1 MSSPSAPRS
10 VLASAGERVTPEQ
23 TAGLVAAAL
32 PLSEVQGK
40 RLLLI
45 VPDHTRTAPIGML
58 FKAIHQHLGSHV
70 AALDVLV
77 ALGTHPPMSE
87 EGIAQ
92 RLELTGEERRT
103 RYSNVRFFNHEWDNP
118 LALRQIGTL
127 SPEVVRELSLG
138 QFELEVPVKVNRR
151 IFDYDHLIVVGPVFP
166 HEVAG
171 FSGGNK
177 YFFPGISGREVLDF
191 FHWLGAIVTN
201 METIGRKWTAVR
213 RVIDRAGA
221 MINLPKT
228 CFAIVV
234 EQGGAAGVFAGTP
247 ETAWEAATELSARH
261 HIVWRDRAY
270 STILSCAAPIYDEL
284 WTGAK
289 AMYKLEPVL
298 AEGGELIIYA
308 PHIREISVTH
318 GRYIREVG
326 YHCRDYFL
334 GNWERFQKIPW
345 GTLAHCTH
353 VYGSG
358 TYRDGHEK
366 PRARVTLAT
375 GIPESVCREI
385 NLGYR
390 DWREIQVNDYADRE
404 AEGILLVPK
413 AGETLYRL
421 GSPDG
426 IGH

>member
-1 MSSPSAPRS
+1 MPLPSAPLS
-10 VLASAGERVTPEQ
+10 VLASAGKQVTSEQ
-23 TAGLVAAAL
+23 TAELVASAL
-32 PLSEVQGK
+32 PRAEFRGK
-40 RLLLI
+40 RVLLI
-45 VPDHTRTAPIGML
+45 VPDNTRTAPVGMV
-58 FKAIHQHLGSHV
+58 FKAIHHHLGGETV
-70 AALDVLV
+70 ALDVLV
-77 ALGTHPPMSE
+77 ALGTHPPMTE
-87 EGIAQ
+87 DGISQ
-92 RLELTGEERRT
+92 RLEITTEERRSQ
-103 RYSNVRFFNHEWDNP
+103 YSNVHFFNHEWDNP
-118 LALRQIGTL
+118 LALKQIGIL
-127 SPEVVRELSLG
+127 SPEVIRELSSG
-138 QFELEVPVKVNRR
+138 HFELEVPVKVNRR
-151 IFDYDHLIVVGPVFP
+151 IFDYDELIIIGPVFP

-221 MINLPKT
+221 LIDRPKT

-234 EQGGAAGVFAGTP
+234 EHAGASGIYVGTP
-247 ETAWEAATELSARH
+247 ETAWEAAADHSAQR
-261 HIVWRDRAY
+261 HIVWHDRPY
-270 STILSCAAPIYDEL
+270 TTILSCAAPIYDEL

-308 PHIREISVTH
+308 PHIREISLTH

-334 GNWERFQKIPW
+334 GNWDRFQKVPW

-353 VYGSG
+353 VYGTG
-358 TYRDGHEK
+358 TYVNGREK

-375 GIPESVCREI
+375 GIPETVCREI

-390 DWREIQVNDYADRE
+390 DWKEIQLNDYARRE

-413 AGETLYRL
+413 SGETLHRL
-421 GSPDG
+421 RPSASTGG
-426 IGH
+426 